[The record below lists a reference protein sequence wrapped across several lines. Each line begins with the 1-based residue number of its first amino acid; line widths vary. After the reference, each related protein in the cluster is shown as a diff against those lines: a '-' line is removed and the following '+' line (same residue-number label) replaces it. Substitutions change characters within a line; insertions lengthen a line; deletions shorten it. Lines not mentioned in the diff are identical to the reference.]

1 MVSKSEAPTESK
13 LSAADRLSGV
23 LFQFIQLHERL
34 SEDRQA
40 FVGQTEKLE
49 VALKHLSAAAKA
61 MREFEP
67 RVSQAMEESLR
78 GATPKV
84 VQVVLNAAGDLKDRT
99 DRLDTALSQAESLL
113 KRYEAE
119 TIWSNWKNWLII
131 GLTAI
136 GAGAIIG
143 LLVTRL
149 MMSTVSLTD
158 AEVEAVQRGETFA
171 LVWPLLSP
179 AEQKHY
185 EQLAK
190 KVDTHQR

>member
-1 MVSKSEAPTESK
+1 MEPKGPASTESK

-23 LFQFIQLHERL
+23 LFQFIQLYERL
-34 SEDRQA
+34 SADRQA
-40 FVGQTEKLE
+40 FVGQAEKLE

-99 DRLDTALSQAESLL
+99 DQLNTALFQAESLL
-113 KRYEAE
+113 KRYEGQ
-119 TIWSNWKNWLII
+119 TIWSNWKNWVII

-136 GAGAIIG
+136 VARGDGWSIG
-143 LLVTRL
+143 HPVD
-149 MMSTVSLTD
+149 D
-158 AEVEAVQRGETFA
+158 ADGF
-171 LVWPLLSP
+171 
-179 AEQKHY
+179 
-185 EQLAK
+185 
-190 KVDTHQR
+190 VDGC